1 VLNFPKK
8 VVTATSPAARPSA
21 KGLSKGCPFGTVPIK
36 RVRKE
41 DLIGAKM
48 FMEIKTLIQQ
58 RLRPLLAA
66 YHVSH
71 SFLIII
77 IPGWFIYLFL
87 IIN

>member
-1 VLNFPKK
+1 MKPSAFPKK
-8 VVTATSPAARPSA
+8 VVNATSPAARPSA

-48 FMEIKTLIQQ
+48 FMENTHPTEIETF
-58 RLRPLLAA
+58 AA